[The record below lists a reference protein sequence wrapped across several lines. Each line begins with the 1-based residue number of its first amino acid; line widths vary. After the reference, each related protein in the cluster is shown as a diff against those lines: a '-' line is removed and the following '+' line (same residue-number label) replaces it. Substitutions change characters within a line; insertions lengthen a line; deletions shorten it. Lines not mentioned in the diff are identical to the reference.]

1 MWIPWKLY
9 ERMVI
14 DLHDARAA
22 NLRYVARVASH
33 ERAYAM
39 LNARVA
45 ALDVERRQDRG
56 HHEDVCETFENLRG
70 ELTEKTARVASL
82 TAHVEWLS
90 QHVNRLEAERTALLA
105 KLGVGVATPQIE
117 FDPRAFGTPA
127 SQGAP
132 ILARDESVE
141 RGTPEDSIP
150 AAVHQGVSF
159 EDMGDEVAAHEGVRH
174 LDDGTVEYTR

>member
-22 NLRYVARVASH
+22 NLRHVARLAAA
-33 ERAYAM
+33 ERAVSM

-45 ALDVERRQDRG
+45 TLDAERRQEQG
-56 HHEDVCETFENLRG
+56 HHEDMCETFENLRG

-82 TAHVEWLS
+82 TAHFEWLS

-117 FDPRAFGTPA
+117 FDPSAFGTPA
-127 SQGAP
+127 SQVQP
-132 ILARDESVE
+132 FLARDESVE

-159 EDMGDEVAAHEGVRH
+159 EDMGDEPAAREGVRH